1 VTSQHLAGARPKP
14 VTTDAI
20 HDLVLALGCL
30 QLDPTA
36 IVARNHL
43 LVLFS
48 RLGPF
53 DRTLVDTLLWKE
65 RRLYEYWAHQAS
77 IVPTDDRA
85 LHAALPPRVSGAHQ
99 TTTWMTS
106 RARAV
111 ELVLQRLATAESVR
125 ASEFEEHANKYES
138 GWGARSEISDS
149 LGLLWLT
156 GKIVPAGRGGGGRRW
171 AEADRWFGATIGD
184 VPLPRDAVRTAA
196 IRSLRALGIATKHQ
210 VRAHF
215 LRGRYA
221 GLDSAW
227 ADLIADDVIMPVNI
241 GIKGDWFVH
250 AEDIPLLERIEA
262 GDFAP
267 RTTLLSPFDNLICHR
282 SRTEALW
289 DFEFRLE
296 IYVPR
301 STRWGYFVMPLLHG
315 DRLIARFDLAVDRD
329 ARRLDVIGVRWE
341 PGWEGGRQPRRA
353 AERALADLAKFVDAA
368 PGNAPIDLYEATP
381 PHPFTSKSPRT

>member
-1 VTSQHLAGARPKP
+1 VSLVNARRLAVTSQHLSGPHPRP

-20 HDLVLALGCL
+20 HDLVVALGCL

-53 DRTLVDTLLWKE
+53 DRTLVDRLLWKE

-85 LHAALPPRVSGAHQ
+85 LHAALPPHLSGAQQ

-111 ELVLQRLATAESVR
+111 ELVLERLSTAESVR
-125 ASEFEEHANKYES
+125 ASDFDEHSDKYES

-156 GKIVPAGRGGGGRRW
+156 GRIVPAARDGGGRRW
-171 AEADRWFGATIGD
+171 SEADRWFGAPIGD
-184 VPLPRDAVRTAA
+184 VPDQRDATRAA
-196 IRSLRALGIATKHQ
+196 ATRSLRALGIATKNQ
-210 VRAHF
+210 VRKHF

-227 ADLIADDVIMPVNI
+227 ADLEADDHIVPVTLDI
-241 GIKGDWFVH
+241 RGDWFVH
-250 AEDIPLLERIEA
+250 AGDIALLDRIEA

-267 RTTLLSPFDNLICHR
+267 RTTLLSPFDNLICDR
-282 SRTEALW
+282 ARTEALW
-289 DFEFRLE
+289 DFDFRLE
-296 IYVPR
+296 IYVPKA
-301 STRWGYFVMPLLHG
+301 TRWGYFVMPLLHG
-315 DRLIARFDLAVDRD
+315 ERVIARFDLAVDRA

-341 PGWEGGRQPRRA
+341 PGWDGRRQPRRA
-353 AERALADLAKFVDAA
+353 AERAIAELAKFVGAEPA
-368 PGNAPIDLYEATP
+368 YVQ
-381 PHPFTSKSPRT
+381 K